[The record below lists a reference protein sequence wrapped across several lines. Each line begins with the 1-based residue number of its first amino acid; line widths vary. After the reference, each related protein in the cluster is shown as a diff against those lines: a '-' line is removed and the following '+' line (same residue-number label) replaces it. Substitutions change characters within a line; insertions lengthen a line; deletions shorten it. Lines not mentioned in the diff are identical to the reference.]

1 MNNILGF
8 QAFVFKENEDDKYR
22 FQIITTGANL
32 LQLSL
37 LLTCVH
43 LIERELIDMI
53 DSIEPE
59 YEVTG

>member
-43 LIERELIDMI
+43 LIEREIIDMI